1 MVQALANPSV
11 RINNVTVSIVPNSFV
26 PNLGLGEINTRSA
39 SAGGNSVEPVH
50 TVNAET
56 KISTWTFEVY
66 PTPDNIKSIAEWKN
80 NVGRNAISA
89 IEDLGDDGALTL
101 SLTTASLI
109 NDPDLNLSSDGTIS
123 LEWKGAQTV
132 IG

>member
-26 PNLGLGEINTRSA
+26 PNLGLGEINTRAA
-39 SAGGNSVEPVH
+39 SAGGNSVVPVH

-56 KISTWTFEVY
+56 KISTWTFEIF

-89 IEDLGDDGALTL
+89 IEDLGEDGALTL
-101 SLTTASLI
+101 SLTSCSLI

-123 LEWKGAQTV
+123 LEWKGAQAV

>member
-11 RINNVTVSIVPNSFV
+11 RINNVTIYIVPNSFN
-26 PNLGLGEINTRSA
+26 PTLGLGEVNTRAA

-50 TVNAET
+50 TSNAET
-56 KISTWTFEVY
+56 KISTWTFEIY
-66 PTPDNIKSIAEWKN
+66 ATPANVKSMAEWKN
-80 NVGRNAISA
+80 NIGKNAISA

-101 SLTTASLI
+101 SLTGASLI
-109 NDPDLNLSSDGTIS
+109 NDPELNLSSDGTIS